1 MAYDFTD
8 ALFECGDALDP
19 STFWVL
25 MTICKFARQEDGNAM
40 IGKCWPSLKLIA
52 EKAHVSDK
60 IARKCL
66 KGLEERGLVRME
78 QKAGCK
84 RFFFVDLKAIRA
96 LGEPLDNSTPLAN
109 VHPLADLPGGEDSHP
124 LANVQ
129 GDPLQILQGTPCR
142 SSTRINKEQVKE
154 QEKVLLRPIPDL
166 AAKAAPRPQAG
177 TACTSGPDAFEES
190 LYAEADLWAEE
201 HAVVDDPDEVPP
213 AEYLP
218 PPAQAPEKVEAA
230 HQHEASKTKFP
241 ICPYER
247 IVELYHETCPMLPRV
262 MVISSA
268 RKRSM
273 KTRWT
278 ELCAEDDYRTQAE
291 GLEAMKT
298 FFEIVAKSR
307 FLTGRCDPGYGRT
320 RPFLADLDW
329 LMKPTNFIKV
339 CEGKYTN
346 AHA

>member
-8 ALFECGDALDP
+8 ALFECGDDLDP

-25 MTICKFARQEDGNAM
+25 MTICKFARQEDGDAQ

-52 EKAHVSDK
+52 LKAHVSENV
-60 IARKCL
+60 ARKSV
-66 KGLEERGLVRME
+66 KHLEARGLLRLD
-78 QKAGCK
+78 QKPGCK
-84 RFFFVDLKAIRA
+84 RFFFVELAKIRA
-96 LGEPLDNSTPLAN
+96 LCDGYPLSDAE
-109 VHPLADLPGGEDSHP
+109 PLADVEP
-124 LANVQ
+124 LADPK
-129 GDPLQILQGTPCR
+129 GDPLQIRKGTPCR
-142 SSTRINKEQVKE
+142 SATRINKEQVKE
-154 QEKVLLRPIPDL
+154 QEKLQVRATF
-166 AAKAAPRPQAG
+166 AADAAPGPHAAPAR
-177 TACTSGPDAFEES
+177 TSAPSGFEDS

-201 HAVVDDPDEVPP
+201 QEANVPDDVL
-213 AEYLP
+213 LP
-218 PPAQAPEKVEAA
+218 PVPDADEATP
-230 HQHEASKTKFP
+230 QSGTPKTKFP

-247 IVELYHETCPMLPRV
+247 IVELYHEMCPMLPRV
-262 MVISSA
+262 MVISTA

-307 FLTGRCDPGYGRT
+307 FLTGRCDPGFGRT

-346 AHA
+346 ANA